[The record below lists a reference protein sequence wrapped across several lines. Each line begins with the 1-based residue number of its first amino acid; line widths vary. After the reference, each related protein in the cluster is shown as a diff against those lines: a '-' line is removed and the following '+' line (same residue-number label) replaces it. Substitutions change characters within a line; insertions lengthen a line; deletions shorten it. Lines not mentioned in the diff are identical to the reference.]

1 MTYAEF
7 ITNCIK
13 KEKPRQPIYIGDLA
27 KRVATAF
34 QIETPKANAAVSVA
48 MKRLIDQKRVS
59 NLRYYQKGIYFLTVR
74 TPFGEAGIDKD
85 ALIWRKY
92 LAHDI
97 GYETGYTV
105 LYRLG
110 LTTQLPKER
119 TIVTNR
125 AKDGQRDD
133 RNLDVVIRPPKVQ
146 VNAQNKRYLQFLDVL
161 ELMDKAPVDA
171 ETPYRILAQYLNR
184 CGLHYQ
190 ELLALADRYYSQK
203 TVLKLGHIAATG
215 GVET

>member
-13 KEKPRQPIYIGDLA
+13 QEKPRQPIYTSDLA
-27 KRVATAF
+27 KKIAAAF
-34 QIETPKANAAVSVA
+34 QLEAPKANAAVSVA
-48 MKRLIDQKRVS
+48 MKRLMDQKRVS
-59 NLRYYQKGIYFLTVR
+59 DLRCYQKGIYYLTIR

-85 ALIWRKY
+85 ALIWKKY
-92 LAHDI
+92 LTHDM
-97 GYETGYTV
+97 GYETGYTI

-110 LTTQLPKER
+110 LTTQLPNER

-133 RNLDVVIRPPKVQ
+133 RNLDVVIRPPRVR

-171 ETPYRILAQYLNR
+171 EAPYLVLSQYLKR
-184 CGLHYQ
+184 CGLQYH

-203 TVLKLGHIAATG
+203 TVLKLGHIAAMG
-215 GVET
+215 GVEA